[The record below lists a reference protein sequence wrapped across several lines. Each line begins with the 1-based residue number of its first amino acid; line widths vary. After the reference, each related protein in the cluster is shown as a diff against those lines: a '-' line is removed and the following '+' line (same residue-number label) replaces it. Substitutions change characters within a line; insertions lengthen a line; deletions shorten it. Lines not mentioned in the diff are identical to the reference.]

1 MDKSTSTE
9 LLSPITTNDGVE
21 KSVLQNIRVIQKN
34 LVYVIGIPQKYAD
47 EVLLMKNEF
56 FGQFGK
62 IRKFVLNK
70 RTSNL
75 EATASAYITYAAETE
90 ATKCISE
97 IDESCLEGKMIKA
110 TFGTTKYCSFYLKNV
125 NCQNLECMYLH
136 EKGKDCDSLTKDE
149 MNTSKHK
156 LHNFECVNKN
166 KERIGRKSNFE
177 DVLNVFF
184 RYKSQKTYD
193 EPDKIDFTPIDM

>member
-1 MDKSTSTE
+1 MDKNTSTE
-9 LLSPITTNDGVE
+9 LLSQIQTNEYFE
-21 KSVLQNIRVIQKN
+21 KSCLQNIRVIQRN

-47 EVLLMKNEF
+47 EILLKKNEF

-70 RTSNL
+70 RTSSL
-75 EATASAYITYAAETE
+75 ETTASAYVTYSQDSDAAR
-90 ATKCISE
+90 CISE
-97 IDESCLEGKMIKA
+97 IDESLLDGKVIKA

-136 EKGKDCDSLTKDE
+136 EKGRNCDSMTKDE

-156 LHNFECVNKN
+156 LHLFESVNKN
-166 KERIGRKSNFE
+166 KERIGKKSNFE
-177 DVLNVFF
+177 EVLSILF
-184 RYKSQKTYD
+184 RYKGEKIYE
-193 EPDKIDFTPIDM
+193 EPEIIGFVPAEL